1 MRTTGSYDVSQIGAG
16 ADAEIER
23 LRGQVEL
30 FWPKESRRYADHGLT
45 AGLTA
50 VELGCG
56 PGYLL
61 ERLAGAFPGVQLH
74 GLELDP
80 LLVERADRH
89 LAGLGLEIPIKHG
102 SILDTGYPDRTFD
115 FAVIRLVLEHL
126 PEPMTAVREVH
137 RILRPGG
144 RAVFVDN
151 DFELHLMSSPPIPE
165 LREVYDAYCRSRED
179 EGGNP
184 RIGRELP
191 VLLAAGGFTDLDY
204 DVITA
209 HSALVGDDLFARS
222 EGVGIP
228 ARLVR
233 DGYLSS
239 RTLGLVSRRWR
250 DLLHA
255 EGHALVRQLHL
266 GSGRRPETD
275 R

>member
-1 MRTTGSYDVSQIGAG
+1 MGTTGSYDVSRIGASV
-16 ADAEIER
+16 DAEIDR
-23 LRGQVEL
+23 LGGQVEL
-30 FWPKESRRYADHGLT
+30 FWAKESQRYAGYGLT
-45 AGLTA
+45 AGLTV

-61 ERLAGAFPGVQLH
+61 EKLATAFPGLDLH

-80 LLVERADRH
+80 LLVERATRY
-89 LAGLGLEIPIKHG
+89 LSEQGLDVSVRQG
-102 SILDTGYPDRTFD
+102 SILDTGYPEATFD

-126 PEPMTAVREVH
+126 PEPMTAIREVY

-151 DFELHLMSSPPIPE
+151 DFEMHLMSFPPIPE

-191 VLLAAGGFTDLDY
+191 VLLAAGGFVDVDY
-204 DVITA
+204 DVISA

-228 ARLVR
+228 SRLVR

-239 RTLGLVSRRWR
+239 RTLGLVSSRWR
-250 DLLHA
+250 DLLRGD
-255 EGHALVRQLHL
+255 GHALIRQLHL
-266 GSGRRPETD
+266 GTGRRPAAD